1 MSHKLIPLG
10 YNISVSKY
18 QTEEEESMAQ
28 FNITLTEEEL
38 HELFLSNSR
47 DKAVAKLL
55 EKIFNQVLICQSTEQ
70 LGAKPYERTDK
81 RKAHRNGYY
90 DRELITRMGALNLS
104 IPRHRNGEEFNTK
117 LFERYQR
124 SEQALLLAMMEMV
137 VNGVSTRKVENIT
150 EELCGKKF
158 SKSTVSALCK
168 KLDPIVH
175 AFRTRP
181 LKSHYPFLIVDA
193 LYIKVREDHR
203 VQSRG
208 LLIAIGVNEEGYREI
223 IGFQVSNTESESSW
237 GELFSSLKE
246 RGLKDVHLITSDN
259 HKGLVKA
266 ARRHF
271 QGATWQ
277 RCQTHFSRNMLD
289 HTPKALQPEIKEDL
303 RQLYE
308 AIDIDSARKVR
319 DEIMDKYETKAP
331 KAASLLDEAF
341 DDITAVL
348 AVPLKYRKRLRTTN
362 GVERLNQEI
371 RRRER
376 VIRIFPNEASVIR
389 LMGAL
394 LMEQDEKWQAGRKYF
409 DMDLYYQ
416 TANNKASR
424 GDTAA

>member
-1 MSHKLIPLG
+1 MTTRVG
-10 YNISVSKY
+10 
-18 QTEEEESMAQ
+18 
-28 FNITLTEEEL
+28 TLTL
-38 HELFLSNSR
+38 R
-47 DKAVAKLL
+47 V
-55 EKIFNQVLICQSTEQ
+55 
-70 LGAKPYERTDK
+70 
-81 RKAHRNGYY
+81 
-90 DRELITRMGALNLS
+90 
-104 IPRHRNGEEFNTK
+104 PRHRNGQFSTE
-117 LFERYQR
+117 LFARYQR
-124 SEQALLLAMMEMV
+124 SEQALVLAMMEMV
-137 VNGVSTRKVENIT
+137 INGVSTRKVETIT
-150 EELCGKKF
+150 QELCGKTF

-181 LKSHYPFLIVDA
+181 LESHYPFLIVDA
-193 LYIKVREDHR
+193 LYLKVREDHR

-208 LLIAIGVNEEGYREI
+208 LLIAVGVNEEGYREI
-223 IGFQVSNTESESSW
+223 IGFQVANTETESSW
-237 GELFSSLKE
+237 GELFESLKE

-259 HKGLVKA
+259 HRGLVNA

-308 AIDIDSARKVR
+308 AIDLDSARRVR
-319 DEIMDKYETKAP
+319 EQLVDKYETKAP
-331 KAASLLDEAF
+331 KAATLLDEAF
-341 DDITAVL
+341 DDVTAVL
-348 AVPLKYRKRLRTTN
+348 AIPLKYRKRLRTTN
-362 GVERLNQEI
+362 GVERLNQEV

-409 DMDLYYQ
+409 DMDLYYRSMD
-416 TANNKASR
+416 NKEAKDSNS
-424 GDTAA
+424 AA